1 MNQFDKDMQQN
12 AGGTTGMED
21 QQATRIM
28 PALGSSGEQTSA
40 PVRHRRAARY
50 AAPAEETPVEEQ
62 PVAQP
67 MAANVRRV
75 APAAPTAEEQQP
87 RVRMN
92 QREQLAQQPS
102 QGVPRP
108 AALMRSPAQGQSVQ
122 TAGPVTRPQ
131 QGNRKAVNAPG
142 YTQQQPVQP
151 SPYARPQDDR
161 LRARRLQQPIY
172 DAAQDEWEPLED
184 TGEFKAVPR
193 KRRGGLIAVVT
204 IIVMI
209 GVLVLGFLLI
219 PNDDSTLGRVK
230 GQVQSSLN
238 GLVSSVTGLLH
249 QDASAPAEV
258 QEFSAAPIQGTA
270 PMDVVFTLTTNKT
283 ATGVRVVNEDGEPL
297 TATAAPYS
305 DNAESRIWML
315 TLTMDGAWS
324 GIVEAQVQGADG
336 NWIASGRTQ
345 TLEVLE
351 PVMTTIAADVF
362 NETTTEAPTVVP
374 TEIPTEIPT
383 EAPPQMPV
391 PALSATDEP
400 TVPEDGTNPDENGDD
415 LGLDDDFYDEPGMDD
430 GLDDLANEPDTQG
443 AAVVNLPEETAEP
456 TAEPTEVPTP
466 TLEPTAEP
474 TEVPTPTPTEAPTP
488 TPLPDLTAEAADS
501 ADPSKLELTET
512 AYENSKKLK
521 DYTRD
526 EKSVFDMGDQ
536 NSYLP
541 LDFGVATFRGSNF
554 RQNAASGNVSEL
566 PNSMS
571 LAWTAEAGSVAGA
584 SRNYYGIGWTGQ
596 PAIIK
601 WSKEVRAATNIVDS
615 KRDTPA
621 LKEVIVAGL
630 DGKIYFLDLADGQ
643 PTRDAI
649 DVGYPMKG
657 SVSLNA
663 YGMPVMA
670 VGQYARKMKSD
681 TGDIG
686 VRFYNLLNQ
695 KQLYL
700 LDGLDGKLKRP
711 ISEDGAFDTSVLFDR
726 TNDGVVAAGSNGLL
740 YTLDMGTE
748 FDANQ
753 GSISISPKARVLS
766 AKVSGQ
772 KSKGVKVLSSMAMYE
787 SYAYYAD
794 MTGVL
799 HCVDTTTMQTVWA
812 VKTGDA
818 VQAAVA
824 LDFDDDGTLWVYTA
838 NTLQNR
844 RKGTCDI
851 RRYNAMTGEEGWTL
865 SEAVKTSKK
874 SDVIPGAMASPVLGE
889 GNIDHLAIFTLSN
902 LGEDSTVGESD
913 GAILAV
919 NKKTGA
925 VEWSYALSTTT
936 YSSPVAVYTEEG
948 DARIIQ
954 CLSDGTILMLD
965 GPTGSVIASLK
976 VDGEIEGSPAV
987 YNKTMVVGT
996 TGKGTSFIYGITLD

>member
-1 MNQFDKDMQQN
+1 
-12 AGGTTGMED
+12 
-21 QQATRIM
+21 
-28 PALGSSGEQTSA
+28 
-40 PVRHRRAARY
+40 
-50 AAPAEETPVEEQ
+50 
-62 PVAQP
+62 
-67 MAANVRRV
+67 
-75 APAAPTAEEQQP
+75 
-87 RVRMN
+87 
-92 QREQLAQQPS
+92 
-102 QGVPRP
+102 
-108 AALMRSPAQGQSVQ
+108 
-122 TAGPVTRPQ
+122 
-131 QGNRKAVNAPG
+131 
-142 YTQQQPVQP
+142 
-151 SPYARPQDDR
+151 
-161 LRARRLQQPIY
+161 
-172 DAAQDEWEPLED
+172 
-184 TGEFKAVPR
+184 
-193 KRRGGLIAVVT
+193 
-204 IIVMI
+204 
-209 GVLVLGFLLI
+209 
-219 PNDDSTLGRVK
+219 
-230 GQVQSSLN
+230 
-238 GLVSSVTGLLH
+238 
-249 QDASAPAEV
+249 
-258 QEFSAAPIQGTA
+258 
-270 PMDVVFTLTTNKT
+270 
-283 ATGVRVVNEDGEPL
+283 
-297 TATAAPYS
+297 
-305 DNAESRIWML
+305 
-315 TLTMDGAWS
+315 
-324 GIVEAQVQGADG
+324 
-336 NWIASGRTQ
+336 
-345 TLEVLE
+345 
-351 PVMTTIAADVF
+351 
-362 NETTTEAPTVVP
+362 
-374 TEIPTEIPT
+374 
-383 EAPPQMPV
+383 
-391 PALSATDEP
+391 
-400 TVPEDGTNPDENGDD
+400 
-415 LGLDDDFYDEPGMDD
+415 
-430 GLDDLANEPDTQG
+430 
-443 AAVVNLPEETAEP
+443 
-456 TAEPTEVPTP
+456 
-466 TLEPTAEP
+466 
-474 TEVPTPTPTEAPTP
+474 
-488 TPLPDLTAEAADS
+488 
-501 ADPSKLELTET
+501 
-512 AYENSKKLK
+512 
-521 DYTRD
+521 
-526 EKSVFDMGDQ
+526 
-536 NSYLP
+536 
-541 LDFGVATFRGSNF
+541 
-554 RQNAASGNVSEL
+554 
-566 PNSMS
+566 MS

-670 VGQYARKMKSD
+670 VGQYARKMKSN

-766 AKVSGQ
+766 AKASGQ

-874 SDVIPGAMASPVLGE
+874 SDVIPGA
-889 GNIDHLAIFTLSN
+889 
-902 LGEDSTVGESD
+902 
-913 GAILAV
+913 ILAV

-925 VEWSYALSTTT
+925 VEWSYALSAAT